1 MTACRQ
7 LRLIATITGILSAGA
22 GRIKARALASRPD
35 KPPESGGA
43 EGGWRKAEGG
53 RRSSRSAGPRREAAL
68 KPSPLTAAGG
78 RTEEQGHGRRRA
90 MRGHVTENE
99 EKLNGEQTEIV
110 KIGNFT
116 MISGTG

>member
-1 MTACRQ
+1 
-7 LRLIATITGILSAGA
+7 
-22 GRIKARALASRPD
+22 
-35 KPPESGGA
+35 
-43 EGGWRKAEGG
+43 
-53 RRSSRSAGPRREAAL
+53 
-68 KPSPLTAAGG
+68 
-78 RTEEQGHGRRRA
+78 